1 MRVKKRQCEVADCKQ
16 DATARGKCSRHYQAY
31 WVRWRRACLKNG
43 SLVETPAGVLPEPK
57 WEFEN
62 EEGEREL
69 MEKVEREELRGAR
82 T

>member
-1 MRVKKRQCEVADCKQ
+1 MRMKKTRCEIKGCDQ
-16 DATARGKCSRHYQAY
+16 DATARGKCSRHYQAF
-31 WVRWRRACLKNG
+31 WVRWRRECLKNG
-43 SLVETPAGVLPEPK
+43 SLVETPPGVLPEPK

-69 MEKVEREELRGAR
+69 MERVERQEEETR